1 MRYLIRYSLIY
12 GGLAVLAMLVVMAC
26 TDEAAPTASPGAGQ
40 PAAAES
46 TAAATAVAA
55 ASPTSAP
62 SQPADVERTLV
73 LASGR
78 NLGPG
83 NPHDYSTSM
92 VVLDL
97 LYEPLVRYGSN
108 GDIQPSLAES
118 WDISGDGLTW
128 TFNLRQGVTFHDGTP
143 FNAETV
149 KWNMERW
156 VGSDRHNWLPT
167 TTRISNIETPDQS
180 TVVLTLS
187 GPYYPA
193 IQDLMLVRPVRFLSP
208 SGVDNAGEFANPV
221 GTGPWKVEALSDT
234 RARLVRNEAY
244 WGEKPQ
250 LDEIIIE
257 VILDGQTRMA
267 ALLSD
272 EVDVIGGEYLSGISL
287 ESLPVLERN
296 DDVRILA
303 GNGITTF
310 YIATQF
316 DKPPLDDVRVR
327 RALNQAIDR
336 ASITGDLF
344 GGRAEPAQHLLPG
357 NIPYVTT
364 TGADRYEHNPERA
377 KALLAEAGWALNDSG
392 VFEKDG
398 TALELTLVVD
408 QSRLPQT
415 ATMAEAIQ
423 AQFKDV
429 GIELEIRAFDYSG
442 WLDAFYAKDYDLI
455 MRFSWGPPYD
465 PHTLLS
471 GAFYTDT
478 GEDSAVSYSDSVLDQ
493 LIDSAL
499 ASTDDHE
506 RQEIYNQIWQRLDE
520 EAAVIPLLYPQRVY
534 AVRNAVRGFE
544 LGGTEYDWA
553 FAVQDV
559 TVTGN

>member
-1 MRYLIRYSLIY
+1 MRVFQWLLVLS
-12 GGLAVLAMLVVMAC
+12 AVLLMSVAC
-26 TDEAAPTASPGAGQ
+26 GETSSESEGDTASAGTGQ
-40 PAAAES
+40 PAAAEP
-46 TAAATAVAA
+46 TAAAPAMTA

-62 SQPADVERTLV
+62 PQAADVEQTLV

-97 LYEPLVRYGSN
+97 LYEPLVRYDSDG
-108 GDIQPSLAES
+108 GIQPSLAES
-118 WDISGDGLTW
+118 WDISDDGLTW

-143 FNAETV
+143 FSAEAV

-156 VGSDRHNWLPT
+156 VGNDRHGWLPT
-167 TTRISNIETPDQS
+167 TTRISSVETPDQS

-187 GPYYPA
+187 EPYYPA
-193 IQDLMLVRPVRFLSP
+193 MQDLTLVRPVRFLSTN
-208 SGVDNAGEFANPV
+208 GVDSAGEFAEPV
-221 GTGPWKVEALSDT
+221 GTGPWKVESISDT
-234 RARLVRNEAY
+234 RAVLVRNDAY
-244 WGEKPQ
+244 WGEKPE

-272 EVDVIGGEYLSGISL
+272 EVDIVGGEYLGGISL

-310 YIATQF
+310 YISTQF
-316 DKPPLDDVRVR
+316 DRPPLDDARVR

-336 ASITGDLF
+336 VSIARDLF
-344 GGRAEPAQHLLPG
+344 GGKAEPAQHLLPG
-357 NIPYVTT
+357 NIPYVTV
-364 TGADRYEHNPERA
+364 TGAEGYEHNPDRA
-377 KALLAEAGWALNDSG
+377 KALLTEAGWALNGGG

-398 TALELTLVVD
+398 TPLKLTLVVD

-415 ATMAEAIQ
+415 ATVAEAIQ
-423 AQFKDV
+423 AQYREV

-442 WLDAFYAKDYDLI
+442 WLDAFYTKEYDLI

-465 PHTLLS
+465 PHSLLA

-478 GEDSAVSYSDSVLDQ
+478 GEDTAVSYSDSVLDQ

-506 RQEIYNQIWQRLDE
+506 RQEIYNQIWRRLDE

-534 AVRNAVRGFE
+534 AVRDEVEGFQ

-559 TVTGN
+559 AVTGN